1 MDIKAEFLVKS
12 EDFVKLLK
20 TLLKE
25 KLVNII
31 ISAQVKVDKKTNAID
46 RFTLSP
52 ITIEK
57 ADDIVDFPL
66 SNFIAYGYA
75 RTDSTA
81 KYLHQSVGGAKDSKV
96 GIIARPCDTRALI
109 ELAKLHQV
117 KLENIFIIGI
127 EDRGVALNVSR
138 DLKKDKSVDPTKVIK
153 EKIEDDGLNFKF
165 QDGTTKVVNI
175 EISENCLRC
184 SRKAPVIADII
195 VSDIGIAI
203 DSDEII
209 LKVVSDKGNSL
220 IEKSKIDKKPLPND
234 IKVANKEKMEEILK
248 RAKEKRAKD
257 LEQWANLPEEE
268 KRAELQKCTMCGM
281 CIRGCPVCYCVDCIL
296 AKKRKD
302 KNINKETYQLTR
314 IAHVADRC
322 VECGNCYNNCPSN
335 LPLSIYFM
343 SLNEAFKEKYNYCPG
358 ESVSDIPFRS
368 AKGIAK
374 SGSKA

>member
-1 MDIKAEFLVKS
+1 MDIKAEYLIKS
-12 EDFVKLLK
+12 EYFQKLLK
-20 TLLKE
+20 SLLTE
-25 KLVNII
+25 KLVNKI
-31 ISAQVKVDKKTNAID
+31 ISAQVKVDKKSNAID

-81 KYLHQSVGGAKDSKV
+81 KYLHQSVGGAKDTKV

-117 KLENIFIIGI
+117 KLDNLFIIGI

-138 DLKKDKSVDPTKVIK
+138 DLKKDKSIDPNKIVK
-153 EKIEDDGLNFKF
+153 EKIDDNGLNFKF
-165 QDGTTKVVNI
+165 QDGTIKTSNI
-175 EISENCLRC
+175 EISDNCLRC
-184 SRKAPVIADII
+184 SRKTPVIADLI
-195 VSDIGIAI
+195 VSDIGVSI
-203 DSDEII
+203 DSEEVI
-209 LKVVSDKGNSL
+209 LKIVSDKGNGL
-220 IEKSKIDKKPLPND
+220 VEKSKIEKKPLPSE
-234 IKVANKEKMEEILK
+234 IKSANKEKMDEILK
-248 RAKEKRAKD
+248 TAKEKRAKD
-257 LEQWANLPEEE
+257 LEEWAKLPEDKKREE
-268 KRAELQKCTMCGM
+268 IEKCSMCGL
-281 CIRGCPVCYCVDCIL
+281 CIRACPVCYCVDCVL
-296 AKKRKD
+296 AKKKKD